1 MPSALSIVMQ
11 SPLVLGE
18 LVAEVTLQSGEKT
31 LILIHEGQ
39 FEGSLP
45 SPAVRLRLTGLGA
58 DVAQH
63 RSTGTPAAPTTSV
76 SAAIED
82 LFEKGVAV
90 PADGKLSLL
99 LTWGVHCH
107 RPVQVDSHAEHAPD
121 AQCSATRGSRFGSF
135 EHITCAE
142 FIGKNDFGRTLRFGD
157 VEASFDKDTFLKV
170 GKKKLTFGEILAL
183 AGDYYA
189 HLDMQAAKEFSWAW
203 PDAAGLTTLIDH
215 DYRLP
220 TLIDDDGAVT
230 TAILTAVDETKD
242 GGSDALDAK
251 TKLIQLGVTT
261 DYPVRRYLALA
272 SQNHCHFAAQ
282 PATGQIDDS
291 TNEALRL
298 YRAYHERAL
307 HQAETAGATGNVEA
321 FFQALI
327 VDAFGCHFLS
337 DLFATGHM
345 RVPRRVLTDRYG
357 VVKGALG
364 MAHDMHCEDNN
375 SGLWLTPRFASHP
388 RIVWRG
394 YGDDHL
400 HRPESGYHFL
410 LVRRAVARSAAEVLA
425 HYCQT
430 TLPAGQRAE
439 DLVPVALPAGTTPK
453 KGDVFPD
460 GKPATLTDPNA
471 YPLYWWLPEKKI
483 VARRVSASNEGV
495 YVNHDDSKSPQ
506 FHLPETAAPQKQ
518 G

>member
-1 MPSALSIVMQ
+1 MTSALSIVMQ
-11 SPLVLGE
+11 SPLALGD
-18 LVAEVTLQSGEKT
+18 LVAEVTLQDGDKT
-31 LILIHEGQ
+31 LILLHDGQ
-39 FEGSLP
+39 FAGTLP
-45 SPAVRLRLTGLGA
+45 SPAAWIKLTGFDA
-58 DVAQH
+58 AAAQH
-63 RSTGTPAAPTTSV
+63 TSSGAAPTPATAA

-82 LFEKGVAV
+82 LFEKGIAI
-90 PADGKLSLL
+90 PADGRLSLL

-107 RPVQVDSHAEHAPD
+107 RSVKINSSEQHAPNE
-121 AQCSATRGSRFGSF
+121 QCSATRGSRFGSF

-142 FIGKNDFGRTLRFGD
+142 FIGKNDFGRTLRFGEI
-157 VEASFDKDTFLKV
+157 EASFDKDMFLKV

-189 HLDMQAAKEFSWAW
+189 HLDMQAFKEFSWAW
-203 PDAAGLTTLIDH
+203 PESSGLTSLIDH

-220 TLIDDDGAVT
+220 TLIDDDAAVT
-230 TAILTAVDETKD
+230 TAILTAVDETKE

-251 TKLIQLGVTT
+251 LNLIKLGVST

-282 PATGQIDDS
+282 PATGKVDDG

-321 FFQALI
+321 FFQALV

-375 SGLWLTPRFASHP
+375 SGLWLTPRFASRP

-410 LVRRAVARSAAEVLA
+410 LVRRAVARSAAEVFA
-425 HYCQT
+425 HYCRT
-430 TLPAGQRAE
+430 TLPVGQRAE
-439 DLVPVALPAGTTPK
+439 DLVPVALPAGATPQ

-460 GKPATLTDPNA
+460 GKPVTASNPNSF
-471 YPLYWWLPEKKI
+471 PLYWWLPEKKI
-483 VARRVSASNEGV
+483 LARRVSAPSEGV
-495 YVNHDDSKSPQ
+495 YVNHDESKSPQ
-506 FHLPETAAPQKQ
+506 FHLPEGASAQK
-518 G
+518 